1 MLKKE
6 KLALLLNRSLTTAE
20 TDNYDLYLKIAIEK
34 LESLLCFTV
43 CGDQGERTFESRTG
57 YRTLYVD
64 PFTDITSVT
73 IDGNETEDYVKKQ
86 NDKFNGSWYNVIEFD
101 RKQTGKNVV
110 VDADWGFNPLPSDL
124 QLLLARL
131 FDQGSIE
138 QTSDGQVKSKKIED
152 FSVTYKDSATYDEFV
167 MSNASVIDKYAQC
180 SQGYIRHGSVT
191 PTYLYGDNDVRP
203 VYYN

>member
-1 MLKKE
+1 MLTKE
-6 KLALLLNRSLTTAE
+6 QVAKLLNRSLTTAE
-20 TDNYDLYLKIAIEK
+20 DTNFALYLKIATEK

-43 CGDQGERTFESRTG
+43 CGDSGERTFESRTG

-64 PFTDITSVT
+64 PFTGIVSVT
-73 IDGNETEDYVKKQ
+73 IDGNETEAYVKKQ

-131 FDQGSIE
+131 FDQGSVE

-152 FSVTYKDSATYDEFV
+152 FTVTYKDGSTFGDFV
-167 MSNASVIDKYAQC
+167 LANTSVIDKYAQC
-180 SQGYIRHGSVT
+180 SQGYMRHGNVSIWS
-191 PTYLYGDNDVRP
+191 DDVRP